1 MYLHLYQRYGD
12 KLQKY
17 LLNKGINTGNHYPVP
32 CHLQK
37 PYRVLGYAK
46 NDFPQS
52 ELIARRQISLPIYP
66 EIKIE
71 MIKYVS
77 KHINKWLSDN

>member
-1 MYLHLYQRYGD
+1 MNAPRKMFD
-12 KLQKY
+12 FRCK
-17 LLNKGINTGNHYPVP
+17 
-32 CHLQK
+32 
-37 PYRVLGYAK
+37 K

-52 ELIARRQISLPIYP
+52 ELIAGRQISLPIYP